1 MLISANGAVN
11 DALAESKERVRRL
24 VEALPD
30 ALYVHSEGRI
40 VFVNP
45 FGMRLV
51 GAQQPE
57 QLVGKAI
64 LEIIHPDFRELMRR
78 RIQHCYQTGTAS
90 PAMEVVLV
98 ALDGSLV
105 EVESAG
111 FAITWQGSQAIGVV
125 VRDIR
130 ARKRAEE
137 ELDRL
142 RTRTESVLES
152 VADTHIL
159 FDWDWHYLYVNRAAM
174 LAMGRPREQ
183 ILDRTLWELY
193 PDIVGSSLERQYRR
207 AMEERIPVAFDFH
220 YPTTNTWWENRFYPA
235 PEGLSVFATDITERK
250 RVEHSLQEAQAELAH
265 VTRALVMG
273 ELGASIA
280 HEVNQPLT
288 GVVTNSNFALRELAK
303 GTPNLEE
310 LRKAIAE
317 IVEDVTRASAVISR
331 IRALLK
337 KSVPAR
343 VELDINEV
351 IQEVSILVRNEATRS
366 SVSVILDL
374 ASDLPR
380 VLGDQVQLQQVL
392 INLAMNGIDAMRT
405 LTARPREL
413 LIKSAKHADGVLVQV
428 QDSGTGFDPKHAHQ
442 IFEPFFTTKPEG
454 IGMGLSIS
462 RSIIESHGGRLWAE
476 PGSVGAL
483 FQFALPIAIEGPHVP
498 PE

>member
-1 MLISANGAVN
+1 LVLISANGAVN
-11 DALAESKERVRRL
+11 DALAESEERFRRL

-45 FGMRLV
+45 FGMRLM

-64 LEIIHPDFRELMRR
+64 SEIIHPDFRELIGR

-111 FAITWQGSQAIGVV
+111 FPMTWQGCQAIEVV

-137 ELDRL
+137 ELGRL
-142 RTRTESVLES
+142 RTRTESVLDS

-159 FDWDWHYLYVNRAAM
+159 FDRDWHYLYVNRAAM

-193 PDIVGSSLERQYRR
+193 PDIVGSGLERQYRR

-250 RVEHSLQEAQAELAH
+250 RMEHSLQESQAELAH

-273 ELGASIA
+273 ELVASIA

-288 GVVTNSNFALRELAK
+288 AVVTNSNFALREVAK

-310 LRKAIAE
+310 LRNAIAE
-317 IVEDVTRASAVISR
+317 IVEDGTRASAVISR

-337 KSVPAR
+337 KSVPAI

-351 IQEVSILVRNEATRS
+351 IQGVSILVRNEATRS

-405 LTARPREL
+405 LTDRPREL
-413 LIKSAKHADGVLVQV
+413 LIKSAKHADRVLVQV

-442 IFEPFFTTKPEG
+442 I
-454 IGMGLSIS
+454 LASS
-462 RSIIESHGGRLWAE
+462 AE
-476 PGSVGAL
+476 SVGGL
-483 FQFALPIAIEGPHVP
+483 GFGESS
-498 PE
+498 